1 MPNTTGSFTCAL
13 PNLNPQYFC
22 KTLLILIFCVIYTH
36 VYKRNKHALT
46 HTHTQAHVQLGDVK
60 YFTHI
65 LVIVGSGVGIYDC
78 EKKREEFIDEQT

>member
-46 HTHTQAHVQLGDVK
+46 HTHTGTRSTWRCEVLHPHTRNCRQWSWYLR
-60 YFTHI
+60 
-65 LVIVGSGVGIYDC
+65 LR
-78 EKKREEFIDEQT
+78 EKKRRIYR